1 MNDRGLV
8 VTCVDL
14 HGHDTRNICCSV
26 VSLIIQ
32 TRTRAQIE
40 IEAVPLALALAL
52 ALLRRRLIS
61 Q

>member
-14 HGHDTRNICCSV
+14 HGHGTRNICCSV

-40 IEAVPLALALAL
+40 IEAVPLLGAGAGVGVAS
-52 ALLRRRLIS
+52 ATFN
-61 Q
+61 